1 MSWLW
6 WLLYALLTFG
16 GIAIVLAFM
25 RRRRH

>member
-16 GIAIVLAFM
+16 GIAIVFAFM
-25 RRRRH
+25 RRR